1 MQILS
6 EQRLNE
12 IMSVFKFFG
21 SIANDHRL
29 PLPNQQTGEDSY
41 SSNLYSTFSRT
52 PPARARFIGSFRF
65 FSEKFAALLILLLR
79 ATAKN
84 EGIPEGQAA
93 CEEIEPRRQYENVE
107 LDFRRHSFDW
117 GLEQVDDLNVLLI
130 VHLVIVLLQGRPLN
144 AERMHWLHRRE
155 LLRDGGILD
164 PCAPLYDLCRS
175 HSQAPHSEAGPVTA

>member
-79 ATAKN
+79 GTAKN
-84 EGIPEGQAA
+84 EGIPK
-93 CEEIEPRRQYENVE
+93 
-107 LDFRRHSFDW
+107 
-117 GLEQVDDLNVLLI
+117 
-130 VHLVIVLLQGRPLN
+130 PLPSN
-144 AERMHWLHRRE
+144 RSSWLKPSRWF
-155 LLRDGGILD
+155 
-164 PCAPLYDLCRS
+164 LYTRS
-175 HSQAPHSEAGPVTA
+175 PSSTPWSSC

>member
-84 EGIPEGQAA
+84 EGIPEDPEGPALIFHAA
-93 CEEIEPRRQYENVE
+93 SRHLFYLTPPPFFMSLQHTVAEEIE
-107 LDFRRHSFDW
+107 
-117 GLEQVDDLNVLLI
+117 VLF
-130 VHLVIVLLQGRPLN
+130 P
-144 AERMHWLHRRE
+144 
-155 LLRDGGILD
+155 GILQRGFG
-164 PCAPLYDLCRS
+164 LIEG
-175 HSQAPHSEAGPVTA
+175 QSELRHYRVCPR

>member
-29 PLPNQQTGEDSY
+29 PLPNQQTGEDSS

-84 EGIPEGQAA
+84 EGIPEMMTRTMAICA
-93 CEEIEPRRQYENVE
+93 LSYLRR
-107 LDFRRHSFDW
+107 S
-117 GLEQVDDLNVLLI
+117 
-130 VHLVIVLLQGRPLN
+130 
-144 AERMHWLHRRE
+144 
-155 LLRDGGILD
+155 
-164 PCAPLYDLCRS
+164 CAS
-175 HSQAPHSEAGPVTA
+175 NIT

>member
-29 PLPNQQTGEDSY
+29 PLPNQQTGEDSS

-52 PPARARFIGSFRF
+52 PPARAHFIGSFRF

-84 EGIPEGQAA
+84 EGIPELLDRKPQHPVL
-93 CEEIEPRRQYENVE
+93 IEDERV
-107 LDFRRHSFDW
+107 
-117 GLEQVDDLNVLLI
+117 GI
-130 VHLVIVLLQGRPLN
+130 TGGR
-144 AERMHWLHRRE
+144 
-155 LLRDGGILD
+155 LR
-164 PCAPLYDLCRS
+164 
-175 HSQAPHSEAGPVTA
+175 

>member
-29 PLPNQQTGEDSY
+29 PLPNQQTGEDSS

-52 PPARARFIGSFRF
+52 PPARAHFIGSFRF

-84 EGIPEGQAA
+84 EGIPE
-93 CEEIEPRRQYENVE
+93 RQHTKMYFKVRQVVIDHKEV
-107 LDFRRHSFDW
+107 
-117 GLEQVDDLNVLLI
+117 GLF
-130 VHLVIVLLQGRPLN
+130 
-144 AERMHWLHRRE
+144 
-155 LLRDGGILD
+155 LR
-164 PCAPLYDLCRS
+164 
-175 HSQAPHSEAGPVTA
+175 